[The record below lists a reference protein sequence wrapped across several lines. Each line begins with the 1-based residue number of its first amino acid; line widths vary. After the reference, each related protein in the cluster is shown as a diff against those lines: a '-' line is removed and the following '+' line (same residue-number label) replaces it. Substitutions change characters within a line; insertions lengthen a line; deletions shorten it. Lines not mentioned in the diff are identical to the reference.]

1 MVNTPVTEIWSDLHQ
16 SISPDAQGN
25 LRKVINIEAVRTSID
40 NILGTSRGER
50 VFLPEFAIGLRGMVF
65 EPLNANLV
73 NRLSNEVK
81 NSIEIWDP
89 RVTVIGVD
97 FKEDTDNN
105 YIELTVRFNIVGYA
119 ETFNYA
125 TVVTQ

>member
-1 MVNTPVTEIWSDLHQ
+1 MAKEQVIEIWSDLHQ
-16 SISPDAQGN
+16 SLSADAQGN
-25 LRKVINIEAVRTSID
+25 LRKVINLDSVRTSID

-50 VFLPEFAIGLRGMVF
+50 VFLLEFAIGLRGMVF
-65 EPLNANLV
+65 EPINQNLI
-73 NRLSNEVK
+73 NRLSDEIK

-97 FKEDTDNN
+97 FQEETDNN
-105 YIELTVRFNIVGYA
+105 YIGITLRFNIQGYA

>member
-1 MVNTPVTEIWSDLHQ
+1 MAKEQVIEIWSDLHQ
-16 SISPDAQGN
+16 SLSADAEGN
-25 LRKVINIEAVRTSID
+25 LRKVINIDSVRTSID

-50 VFLPEFAIGLRGMVF
+50 IFLPEFAIGLRGMVF
-65 EPLNANLV
+65 EPITETLV
-73 NRLSNEVK
+73 NRLSNEIK
-81 NSIEIWDP
+81 TSIEIWDP
-89 RVTVIGVD
+89 RVVVIGAD

-105 YIELTVRFNIVGYA
+105 YIEVTIRFNIRGYS